1 MHLAPTERQQRLRA
15 ELRTYFRSLMP
26 DGPPPADDPAR
37 QRAVLRR
44 IGADGLLG
52 LGWPVAYGGQGRG
65 ADEQFV
71 FFDEAYRA
79 GAPVS
84 MVTLNTVGPTLMKY
98 GSEEQKDF
106 FLPRILSGDLVFAIG
121 YSEPSAGTDLASLR
135 TRAVRAGARAGAR
148 TGAVQARALRE
159 GEGEGGGKGGGKG
172 DGERGGGGDA
182 DGDGGD
188 GCRRE
193 GAGYYGGEGA
203 GDGDGDGGGGY
214 GREGA
219 GYRGDGGEGAG
230 YGGEG
235 DWLIDG
241 QKIFTSNAQNAD
253 WIWLACRTDPDAPKH
268 QGISILLVPTDA
280 PGFSWTPIETVG
292 GQTTTATYYDGT
304 RVPAGNL
311 VGEKNGGW
319 GLITNQLNHE
329 RVALAAIGMQAEDFY
344 AAALEAARTPD
355 PVTGRRRIDEPW
367 VRFQLAEVHA
377 RLAASRLLNWRLVG
391 DVGAGRLAP
400 GDASGVKVAGTES
413 AVAVY
418 RMCQHIVGAD
428 ALVRSGSPGVF
439 GDGELERMN
448 RAAQINTFGGG
459 VSEVQREIVA
469 TMRLGMKRGRR

>member
-135 TRAVRAGARAGAR
+135 TRAVRAGAWAGAR
-148 TGAVQARALRE
+148 TGAVRARALRE

-188 GCRRE
+188 G
-193 GAGYYGGEGA
+193 
-203 GDGDGDGGGGY
+203 Y

-219 GYRGDGGEGAG
+219 GYGGDGGEGAG

-311 VGEKNGGW
+311 VGEENGGW

>member
-15 ELRTYFRSLMP
+15 ELRTYFRDLMP
-26 DGPPPADDPAR
+26 DGPPPEDDPGSR
-37 QRAVLRR
+37 RALLRR
-44 IGADGLLG
+44 IGADGMLG

-135 TRAVRAGARAGAR
+135 TRAVR
-148 TGAVQARALRE
+148 
-159 GEGEGGGKGGGKG
+159 EGGH
-172 DGERGGGGDA
+172 
-182 DGDGGD
+182 
-188 GCRRE
+188 
-193 GAGYYGGEGA
+193 
-203 GDGDGDGGGGY
+203 
-214 GREGA
+214 
-219 GYRGDGGEGAG
+219 
-230 YGGEG
+230 
-235 DWLIDG
+235 WVIDG

-268 QGISILLVPTDA
+268 QGISIILVPTQA

-292 GQTTTATYYDGT
+292 GQTTTATYYDGI
-304 RVPAGNL
+304 RVPAANL
-311 VGEKNGGW
+311 IGEENGGW

-344 AAALEAARTPD
+344 AAALKAARTPD
-355 PVTGRRRIDEPW
+355 PVTGRRRVDEPW
-367 VRFQLAEVHA
+367 VWFQLAEAHA
-377 RLAASRLLNWRLVG
+377 LMAASRLLNWRLVG

-400 GDASGVKVAGTES
+400 GDASGVKVVGTES

-418 RMCQHIVGAD
+418 RICQQIVGAD
-428 ALVRSGSPGVF
+428 ALVRSGSPGAF

-469 TMRLGMKRGRR
+469 TMRLGMRRGRR

>member
-15 ELRTYFRSLMP
+15 ELRTYFRDLMP
-26 DGPPPADDPAR
+26 DGSPPADDPGR
-37 QRAVLRR
+37 QRALLRR

-52 LGWPVAYGGQGRG
+52 IGWPVAYGGQGRG

-98 GSEEQKDF
+98 GSESQKEY
-106 FLPRILSGDLVFAIG
+106 FLPRILRGDLVFAIG

-135 TRAVRAGARAGAR
+135 TRAVR
-148 TGAVQARALRE
+148 E
-159 GEGEGGGKGGGKG
+159 GES
-172 DGERGGGGDA
+172 
-182 DGDGGD
+182 
-188 GCRRE
+188 
-193 GAGYYGGEGA
+193 
-203 GDGDGDGGGGY
+203 
-214 GREGA
+214 
-219 GYRGDGGEGAG
+219 
-230 YGGEG
+230 
-235 DWLIDG
+235 WLIDG
-241 QKIFTSNAQNAD
+241 QKIFTSNAQQAD
-253 WIWLACRTDPDAPKH
+253 WIWLACRTDPGASKH
-268 QGISILLVPTDA
+268 RGISIVLVPTDA

-292 GQTTTATYYDGT
+292 GLTTTATYYDGI
-304 RVPAGNL
+304 RVPSSNL
-311 VGEKNGGW
+311 VGEENGGW
-319 GLITNQLNHE
+319 ELITNQLNHE

-344 AAALEAARTPD
+344 AAALQAASTPD
-355 PVTGRRRIDEPW
+355 PVTGRRRVDEPW
-367 VRFQLAEVHA
+367 VRFRLAEVHA

-413 AVAVY
+413 AVASY
-418 RMCQHIVGAD
+418 RMCQEVVGAQ

-469 TMRLGMKRGRR
+469 TMRLGMTRGRR

>member
-1 MHLAPTERQQRLRA
+1 MHLAPTQRQQRLRA
-15 ELRTYFRSLMP
+15 ELRMYFRDLMP
-26 DGPPPADDPAR
+26 DGPPPADEPGK
-37 QRAVLRR
+37 QRALLRR

-121 YSEPSAGTDLASLR
+121 YSEPEAGTDLASLR
-135 TRAVRAGARAGAR
+135 TRAVR
-148 TGAVQARALRE
+148 E
-159 GEGEGGGKGGGKG
+159 
-172 DGERGGGGDA
+172 GDA
-182 DGDGGD
+182 DGDAVESAAEGG
-188 GCRRE
+188 
-193 GAGYYGGEGA
+193 GAGVGGGA
-203 GDGDGDGGGGY
+203 G
-214 GREGA
+214 GR
-219 GYRGDGGEGAG
+219 
-230 YGGEG
+230 
-235 DWLIDG
+235 WLIDG

-268 QGISILLVPTDA
+268 KGISIILVPTDA
-280 PGFSWTPIETVG
+280 PGFSWTPIQTVG
-292 GQTTTATYYDGT
+292 GQTTTATYYDGI
-304 RVPAGNL
+304 RVPAANL
-311 VGEKNGGW
+311 VGEENGGW
-319 GLITNQLNHE
+319 NLITSQLNHE

-344 AAALEAARTPD
+344 AAALQAARTPD
-355 PVTGRRRIDEPW
+355 PVNGRRRVDEPW
-367 VRFQLAEVHA
+367 VRSQLAEAHA
-377 RLAASRLLNWRLVG
+377 RLAVSRLLNWRLVG
-391 DVGAGRLAP
+391 DVGAGRPAP
-400 GDASGVKVAGTES
+400 GDASGVKVVGTES

-418 RMCQHIVGAD
+418 RICQQIVGAD

-469 TMRLGMKRGRR
+469 TMRLGMRRGRR

>member
-1 MHLAPTERQQRLRA
+1 MHLAPTERQRRLRA
-15 ELRTYFRSLMP
+15 ELRTYFRDLMP
-26 DGPPPADDPAR
+26 DGPPLTDSGDPGGSEASGR
-37 QRAVLRR
+37 QRELLRR
-44 IGADGLLG
+44 IGADGWLG
-52 LGWPVAYGGQGRG
+52 LGWPVAYEGQGRG

-98 GSEEQKDF
+98 GTEEQKDF
-106 FLPRILSGDLVFAIG
+106 FLPRILRGELVFAIG

-135 TRAVRAGARAGAR
+135 TRAVRVGAEQGR
-148 TGAVQARALRE
+148 
-159 GEGEGGGKGGGKG
+159 GKGGG
-172 DGERGGGGDA
+172 E
-182 DGDGGD
+182 
-188 GCRRE
+188 
-193 GAGYYGGEGA
+193 
-203 GDGDGDGGGGY
+203 
-214 GREGA
+214 
-219 GYRGDGGEGAG
+219 
-230 YGGEG
+230 
-235 DWLIDG
+235 WLVDG
-241 QKIFTSNAQNAD
+241 QKVFTSNAQHAD

-268 QGISILLVPTDA
+268 QGISILLVPTDT

-292 GQTTTATYYDGT
+292 GLTTTATYYDGI
-304 RVPAGNL
+304 RVPAANL
-311 VGEKNGGW
+311 VGEENGGW

-344 AAALEAARTPD
+344 AAALAAARTPD
-355 PVTGRRRIDEPW
+355 PVTGRRRVDEPW
-367 VRFQLAEVHA
+367 VRSRLAEVHA
-377 RLAASRLLNWRLVG
+377 RLAATRLLNWRLVG

-400 GDASGVKVAGTES
+400 GDASGVKVVGTES

-418 RMCQHIVGAD
+418 RMCQEVVGSD

-469 TMRLGMKRGRR
+469 TMRLGMTRGRR